1 MTLTSTE
8 ADTGEMAI
16 RTEADIVMARQQV
29 RRLTQQLKFSL
40 VDQTKMITAASE
52 LSRNTLIYGGG
63 GDMQWQLVQQGL
75 RHGLRLSFVDQGPG
89 IPDIDLALKDGW
101 TSGNGMGMGLS
112 GSKRL
117 VNDFELE
124 TAPGKGTRV
133 TITRWK

>member
-1 MTLTSTE
+1 M
-8 ADTGEMAI
+8 AAGESAGALPI
-16 RTEADIVMARQQV
+16 RAETDIVLARQQV
-29 RRLTQQLKFSL
+29 RKLTQELKFSL

-63 GDMQWQLVQQGL
+63 GDMEWAFVHSGV
-75 RHGLRLSFVDQGPG
+75 RTGLRLAFVDQGPG
-89 IPDIDLALKDGW
+89 IPDMDLAMKDGW

-117 VNDFELE
+117 VNDFEIDSG
-124 TAPGKGTRV
+124 PGRGTRV